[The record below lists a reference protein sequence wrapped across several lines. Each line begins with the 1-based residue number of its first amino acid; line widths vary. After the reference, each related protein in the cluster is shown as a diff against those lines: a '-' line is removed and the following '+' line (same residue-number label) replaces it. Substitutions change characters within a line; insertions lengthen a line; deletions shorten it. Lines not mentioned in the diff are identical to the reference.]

1 MSQNKRSRAFRSTVA
16 VVLVSMVLSA
26 NPVAFADGPS
36 QDDINKSKQKEASTS
51 ASIASLEARL
61 ATLKANTENATM
73 KAQIATEDYLQSL
86 DALNK
91 AKAATAAARAK
102 ATAATKQTH
111 QARKSLSDVVVQ
123 TYQDG
128 GNPFDIVSPYL
139 TGRSLGDIA
148 SQKAALDR
156 AGENTDAKLQ
166 KVQALQSVAT
176 TMEGIAAQKESAQR
190 TATQKTEATKN
201 AAQAAAN
208 AAQAAQSQATSQ
220 RANLISQLAAQR
232 NTTVALETQRQEQLE
247 QAEQNRKNEEARKQ
261 AQQAAAQA
269 KAKEEQEKQ
278 NEAKAKE
285 TASPTPSQPD
295 PQPSQTAAPN
305 PQPSQSAAPDPQPSQ
320 TTTPEPAPSPSET
333 SQPAPAPAP
342 EPEPAPAP
350 TPEPD
355 PEPEPDPT
363 PAPSGGA
370 DVAIAKAYTF
380 IGVDYVWGGE
390 SYSGVDCSGLAMLS
404 WAAAGVSLTHSSR
417 AQYWEG
423 THVSLDS
430 VQPGDLI
437 FWSSDGSAGSIYHV
451 AIYLGNDQMIEAPT
465 FGVPVRVTGVRYSGI
480 MPYAVRL

>member
-16 VVLVSMVLSA
+16 VVLASMVLSA

-176 TMEGIAAQKESAQR
+176 TMEGIAVQKESAQR

-295 PQPSQTAAPN
+295 PQPSQTATPEPA
-305 PQPSQSAAPDPQPSQ
+305 PSQ

-342 EPEPAPAP
+342 EPSPSP

>member
-16 VVLVSMVLSA
+16 VVLASMVLSA

-111 QARKSLSDVVVQ
+111 QARKTLSDVVVQ

-295 PQPSQTAAPN
+295 PQPSQTATPEPA
-305 PQPSQSAAPDPQPSQ
+305 PSQ

-350 TPEPD
+350 TPEPE

-390 SYSGVDCSGLAMLS
+390 SYSGVDCSGLSMLS

>member
-16 VVLVSMVLSA
+16 VVLASMVLSA

-208 AAQAAQSQATSQ
+208 AARAAQSEATSQ

-305 PQPSQSAAPDPQPSQ
+305 PQPSQSAA
-320 TTTPEPAPSPSET
+320 PEPAPSPSET

>member
-16 VVLVSMVLSA
+16 VVLASMVLSA

-208 AAQAAQSQATSQ
+208 AARAAQSEATSQ

-285 TASPTPSQPD
+285 TASPTPAQPD
-295 PQPSQTAAPN
+295 PQPSQTAAP
-305 PQPSQSAAPDPQPSQ
+305 DPQPSQ
-320 TTTPEPAPSPSET
+320 TTAPEPAPSPSET

>member
-16 VVLVSMVLSA
+16 VVLASMVLSA

-295 PQPSQTAAPN
+295 PQPSQTAAPE
-305 PQPSQSAAPDPQPSQ
+305 PAPSQ

-333 SQPAPAPAP
+333 SQPAPAPEP

-390 SYSGVDCSGLAMLS
+390 SYSGVDCSGLAILS

>member
-1 MSQNKRSRAFRSTVA
+1 MSQNKRSCAFRSTVA
-16 VVLVSMVLSA
+16 VVLASMVLSA

-285 TASPTPSQPD
+285 TASPTPGQPD
-295 PQPSQTAAPN
+295 PQPSQTAAPE
-305 PQPSQSAAPDPQPSQ
+305 PAPSQ

-333 SQPAPAPAP
+333 SQPAP
-342 EPEPAPAP
+342 EPEPAPSPTP

>member
-1 MSQNKRSRAFRSTVA
+1 MSQNKRSCAFRSTVA
-16 VVLVSMVLSA
+16 VVLASMVLSA

-208 AAQAAQSQATSQ
+208 AAQAAQSQATTQ

-295 PQPSQTAAPN
+295 PQPSQTAAPE
-305 PQPSQSAAPDPQPSQ
+305 PAPSQ

-333 SQPAPAPAP
+333 SQPAPAPEP

>member
-16 VVLVSMVLSA
+16 VVLASMVLSA

-190 TATQKTEATKN
+190 AATQKTEATKN

-208 AAQAAQSQATSQ
+208 AAQAAQIQATSQ
-220 RANLISQLAAQR
+220 HANLISQLAAQR

-285 TASPTPSQPD
+285 TASPTPGQPD
-295 PQPSQTAAPN
+295 PQPSQT
-305 PQPSQSAAPDPQPSQ
+305 AAPDPQPSQ

-451 AIYLGNDQMIEAPT
+451 AIYLGNYQMIESPT

>member
-16 VVLVSMVLSA
+16 VVLASMVLSA

-285 TASPTPSQPD
+285 TASPTPAQPN
-295 PQPSQTAAPN
+295 PQPSQTAAPE
-305 PQPSQSAAPDPQPSQ
+305 PQPSQ
-320 TTTPEPAPSPSET
+320 TTAPEPAPSPSET

>member
-16 VVLVSMVLSA
+16 VVLASMVLSA

-285 TASPTPSQPD
+285 TASPTPAQPD
-295 PQPSQTAAPN
+295 PQPSQTAAP
-305 PQPSQSAAPDPQPSQ
+305 DPQPSQ
-320 TTTPEPAPSPSET
+320 TTAPEPAPSPSET

>member
-16 VVLVSMVLSA
+16 VVLASMVLSA

-156 AGENTDAKLQ
+156 AGENTDTKLQ

-295 PQPSQTAAPN
+295 PQPSQTAAPE
-305 PQPSQSAAPDPQPSQ
+305 PAPSQ

>member
-16 VVLVSMVLSA
+16 VVLASMVLSA

-295 PQPSQTAAPN
+295 PQPSQTAMPEPA
-305 PQPSQSAAPDPQPSQ
+305 PSQ

>member
-16 VVLVSMVLSA
+16 VVLASMVLSA

-285 TASPTPSQPD
+285 TASPTPAQPD
-295 PQPSQTAAPN
+295 PQPSQTAAPE
-305 PQPSQSAAPDPQPSQ
+305 PQPSQ
-320 TTTPEPAPSPSET
+320 TTAPEPAPSPSET

-430 VQPGDLI
+430 AQPGDLI

>member
-16 VVLVSMVLSA
+16 VVLASMVLSA

-285 TASPTPSQPD
+285 TASPTPAQPN
-295 PQPSQTAAPN
+295 PQPSQTAAPE
-305 PQPSQSAAPDPQPSQ
+305 PAPSQ
-320 TTTPEPAPSPSET
+320 TTAPEPAPSPSET

-390 SYSGVDCSGLAMLS
+390 SYSGVDCSGLAMLP

>member
-16 VVLVSMVLSA
+16 VVLASMVLSA

-285 TASPTPSQPD
+285 TASPTPAQPN
-295 PQPSQTAAPN
+295 PQPSQTAAPE
-305 PQPSQSAAPDPQPSQ
+305 PAPSQ
-320 TTTPEPAPSPSET
+320 TTAPEPAPSPSET

>member
-1 MSQNKRSRAFRSTVA
+1 MSQNKRSCAFRSTVA
-16 VVLVSMVLSA
+16 VVLASMVLSA

-111 QARKSLSDVVVQ
+111 QARKTLSDVVVQ

-295 PQPSQTAAPN
+295 PQPSQTATPEPA
-305 PQPSQSAAPDPQPSQ
+305 PSQ

-333 SQPAPAPAP
+333 SQPAP
-342 EPEPAPAP
+342 EPEPAPSPTP

>member
-16 VVLVSMVLSA
+16 VVLASMVLSA

-176 TMEGIAAQKESAQR
+176 TMEGIAARKESAQR

-295 PQPSQTAAPN
+295 PQPSQTAAPE
-305 PQPSQSAAPDPQPSQ
+305 PAPSQ

>member
-16 VVLVSMVLSA
+16 VVLASMVLSA

-61 ATLKANTENATM
+61 AILKANTENATM

-295 PQPSQTAAPN
+295 PQPSQTATPEPA
-305 PQPSQSAAPDPQPSQ
+305 PSQS
-320 TTTPEPAPSPSET
+320 TTPEPAPSPSET

>member
-1 MSQNKRSRAFRSTVA
+1 MSQNKRSCAFRSTVA
-16 VVLVSMVLSA
+16 VVLASMVLSA

-295 PQPSQTAAPN
+295 PQPSQTAAPE
-305 PQPSQSAAPDPQPSQ
+305 PQPSQ
-320 TTTPEPAPSPSET
+320 TTAPEPAPSPSET
-333 SQPAPAPAP
+333 SQPAPAP
-342 EPEPAPAP
+342 EPEPAPSPTP

>member
-1 MSQNKRSRAFRSTVA
+1 MSQNKRSCAFRSTVA
-16 VVLVSMVLSA
+16 VVLASMVLSA

-295 PQPSQTAAPN
+295 PQPSQTAAPE
-305 PQPSQSAAPDPQPSQ
+305 PAPSQ

-333 SQPAPAPAP
+333 SQPAP
-342 EPEPAPAP
+342 EPEPAPSPTP

>member
-16 VVLVSMVLSA
+16 VVLASMVLSA

-261 AQQAAAQA
+261 AQQAAVQA

-295 PQPSQTAAPN
+295 PQPSQTATPEPA
-305 PQPSQSAAPDPQPSQ
+305 PSQ
-320 TTTPEPAPSPSET
+320 TTTPEPSPSPSET

-430 VQPGDLI
+430 AQPGDLI

>member
-16 VVLVSMVLSA
+16 VVLASMVLSA

-295 PQPSQTAAPN
+295 PQPSQTATPEPA
-305 PQPSQSAAPDPQPSQ
+305 PSQS
-320 TTTPEPAPSPSET
+320 TTPEPAPSPSET

-465 FGVPVRVTGVRYSGI
+465 FGVPVRVTGVRYSDI

>member
-1 MSQNKRSRAFRSTVA
+1 VSQNKRSRAFRSTVA
-16 VVLVSMVLSA
+16 VVLASMVLSA

-190 TATQKTEATKN
+190 AATQKTEATKN

-208 AAQAAQSQATSQ
+208 AAQAAQSQATTQ

-295 PQPSQTAAPN
+295 PQPSQTTVPN
-305 PQPSQSAAPDPQPSQ
+305 PAPSQ

>member
-16 VVLVSMVLSA
+16 VVLASMVLSA

-232 NTTVALETQRQEQLE
+232 NTTVAMETQRQEQLE

-295 PQPSQTAAPN
+295 PQPSQTAAPE
-305 PQPSQSAAPDPQPSQ
+305 PAPSQ

>member
-1 MSQNKRSRAFRSTVA
+1 MSQNKRSCAFRSTVA
-16 VVLVSMVLSA
+16 VVLASMVLSA

-111 QARKSLSDVVVQ
+111 QARKTLSDVVVQ

-190 TATQKTEATKN
+190 AATQKTEATKN

-208 AAQAAQSQATSQ
+208 AAQAAQSQATTQ

-295 PQPSQTAAPN
+295 PQPSQTATPEPA
-305 PQPSQSAAPDPQPSQ
+305 PSQ

-390 SYSGVDCSGLAMLS
+390 SYSGVDCSGLSMLS

>member
-16 VVLVSMVLSA
+16 VVLASMVLSA

-285 TASPTPSQPD
+285 TASPTPAQPE
-295 PQPSQTAAPN
+295 PSQTAAPE
-305 PQPSQSAAPDPQPSQ
+305 PAPSQ

-333 SQPAPAPAP
+333 SQPAPAP
-342 EPEPAPAP
+342 EPAPSPTP

>member
-16 VVLVSMVLSA
+16 VVLASMVLSA

-128 GNPFDIVSPYL
+128 GNPFDLVSPYL

-295 PQPSQTAAPN
+295 PQPSQTATPEPA
-305 PQPSQSAAPDPQPSQ
+305 PSQ

-333 SQPAPAPAP
+333 SQPAP
-342 EPEPAPAP
+342 EPEPAPSPTP

>member
-1 MSQNKRSRAFRSTVA
+1 MSQNKRSRAFRSAVA
-16 VVLVSMVLSA
+16 VVLASMVLSA

-285 TASPTPSQPD
+285 TASPTPGQPD
-295 PQPSQTAAPN
+295 PQPSQTAAPE
-305 PQPSQSAAPDPQPSQ
+305 PAPSQ

-333 SQPAPAPAP
+333 SQPAPAPEP

-430 VQPGDLI
+430 AQPGDLI

>member
-16 VVLVSMVLSA
+16 VVLASMVLSA

-156 AGENTDAKLQ
+156 EGENTDAKLQ

-295 PQPSQTAAPN
+295 PQPSQTATPEPA
-305 PQPSQSAAPDPQPSQ
+305 PSQ

-430 VQPGDLI
+430 AQPGDLI

>member
-16 VVLVSMVLSA
+16 VVLASMVLSA

-269 KAKEEQEKQ
+269 KVKEEQEKQ

-295 PQPSQTAAPN
+295 PQPSQTAAPE
-305 PQPSQSAAPDPQPSQ
+305 PAPSQ

>member
-1 MSQNKRSRAFRSTVA
+1 
-16 VVLVSMVLSA
+16 MVLSA

-295 PQPSQTAAPN
+295 PQPSQTAAPE
-305 PQPSQSAAPDPQPSQ
+305 PAPSQ

-333 SQPAPAPAP
+333 SQPAPAPEP

>member
-16 VVLVSMVLSA
+16 VVLASMVLSA

-111 QARKSLSDVVVQ
+111 QARKTLSDVVVQ

-295 PQPSQTAAPN
+295 PQPSQTATPEPA
-305 PQPSQSAAPDPQPSQ
+305 PSQ

>member
-16 VVLVSMVLSA
+16 VVLASMVLSA

-201 AAQAAAN
+201 AAQAAVN

-285 TASPTPSQPD
+285 TASPTPAQPD
-295 PQPSQTAAPN
+295 PQPSQTAAPE
-305 PQPSQSAAPDPQPSQ
+305 PAPSQ

>member
-16 VVLVSMVLSA
+16 VVLASMVLSA

-261 AQQAAAQA
+261 AQQAQQAAAQA

-295 PQPSQTAAPN
+295 PQPSQTATPEPA
-305 PQPSQSAAPDPQPSQ
+305 PSQ

-333 SQPAPAPAP
+333 SQPAP
-342 EPEPAPAP
+342 EPEPAPSPTP

>member
-16 VVLVSMVLSA
+16 VVLASMVLSA

-295 PQPSQTAAPN
+295 PQPSQTATPEPA
-305 PQPSQSAAPDPQPSQ
+305 PSQ

-333 SQPAPAPAP
+333 SQPDPAPAP
-342 EPEPAPAP
+342 SPTP

>member
-16 VVLVSMVLSA
+16 VVLASMVLSA

-111 QARKSLSDVVVQ
+111 QARKTLSDVVVQ

-295 PQPSQTAAPN
+295 PQPSQTAAPE
-305 PQPSQSAAPDPQPSQ
+305 PAPSQ

-333 SQPAPAPAP
+333 SQPAP
-342 EPEPAPAP
+342 EPEPAPSPTP

>member
-16 VVLVSMVLSA
+16 VVLASMVLSA

-285 TASPTPSQPD
+285 TASPTPAQPN
-295 PQPSQTAAPN
+295 PQPTQTAAPE
-305 PQPSQSAAPDPQPSQ
+305 PAPSQ
-320 TTTPEPAPSPSET
+320 TTAPEPAPSPSET

>member
-1 MSQNKRSRAFRSTVA
+1 MSQNKRSCAFRSTVA
-16 VVLVSMVLSA
+16 VVLASMVLSA

-111 QARKSLSDVVVQ
+111 QARKTLSDVVVQ

-190 TATQKTEATKN
+190 AATQKTEATKN

-208 AAQAAQSQATSQ
+208 AAQAAQSQATTQ

-295 PQPSQTAAPN
+295 PQPSQTAAPE
-305 PQPSQSAAPDPQPSQ
+305 PAPSQ

>member
-16 VVLVSMVLSA
+16 VVLASMVLSA

-295 PQPSQTAAPN
+295 PQPSQTATPE
-305 PQPSQSAAPDPQPSQ
+305 PQPSQ
-320 TTTPEPAPSPSET
+320 TTVPEPAPSPSET
-333 SQPAPAPAP
+333 SQPAPAP
-342 EPEPAPAP
+342 EPAPSPTP

-430 VQPGDLI
+430 AQPGDLI